1 MERATEEMLCEMQ
14 AQLYSMRV
22 ALRALARTHPD
33 AVALLDAWR
42 SASAEAARIPEAPW
56 DCRRSDYLL
65 ERMRACA
72 EDWTAEFVELAVPA
86 PVPPET
92 SRAARPGEATG

>member
-33 AVALLDAWR
+33 PAALLNTWR
-42 SASAEAARIPEAPW
+42 SASTEAARVPEAPW
-56 DCRRSDYLL
+56 DCRHSDYLAD
-65 ERMRACA
+65 RMRACA
-72 EDWTAEFVELAVPA
+72 EDWTAEFVELAIPA
-86 PVPPET
+86 STAPHPE
-92 SRAARPGEATG
+92 